1 MRLYSMHIPINGDP
15 HEDEE
20 SDEGSGWGSD
30 DDFPDVQDLPKPQ
43 HATPAVD
50 VKVVALDILGT
61 IFVSPKPHCC
71 FSASY

>member
-1 MRLYSMHIPINGDP
+1 MRLYSMPILFNGDP

-30 DDFPDVQDLPKPQ
+30 DDFPDVQRLPKPQ
-43 HATPAVD
+43 HATPAID

-61 IFVSPKPHCC
+61 IFVSSELHCY
-71 FSASY
+71 SSTSY